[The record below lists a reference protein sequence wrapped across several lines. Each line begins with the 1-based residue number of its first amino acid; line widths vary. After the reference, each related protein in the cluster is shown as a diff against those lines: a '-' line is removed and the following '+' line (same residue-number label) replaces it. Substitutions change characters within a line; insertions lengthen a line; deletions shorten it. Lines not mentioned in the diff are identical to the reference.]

1 MAMAER
7 TCIIIPCFNEADR
20 FKREQYLSFL
30 QQVPDIDLCFVNDG
44 SRDDTLRVLQDI
56 QAMQPSRIKVVDY
69 RENQGKAEAVRRGFL
84 HMLEQGGYG
93 ALAFAD
99 ADLATPLAEIW
110 RLIMILEKEP
120 EMLIVM
126 GSRIERMGVTIERK
140 LYRHFTG
147 RIFAAVISVL
157 FRLNAYDTQC
167 GAKIFRA
174 DIARSVFEEPF
185 LSKWLFDV
193 EILLRVR
200 NMRDDYNRIISE
212 IPLDV
217 WLEQGNSKIRFAH
230 LLKMPCQLWRIY
242 FRYKPPRKQVR

>member
-1 MAMAER
+1 MVEK

-30 QQVPDIDLCFVNDG
+30 QQVPDIDFCFVNDG
-44 SRDDTLRVLQDI
+44 SRDNTIQVLQDI
-56 QAMQPSRIKVVDY
+56 QAVQPSRIEVVDY
-69 RENQGKAEAVRRGFL
+69 RDNQGKAEAVRRGFL
-84 HMLEQGGYG
+84 HVLEQEEYG
-93 ALAFAD
+93 VLIFAD
-99 ADLATPLAEIW
+99 ADLATPLEEIR
-110 RLIMILEKEP
+110 RLAAILEQKP
-120 EMLIVM
+120 NVSIVM

-147 RIFAAVISVL
+147 RIFAAFISVL
-157 FRLNAYDTQC
+157 FRLHAYDTQC

-174 DIARSVFEEPF
+174 DIAKAVFEEPF

-200 NMRDDYNRIISE
+200 SRYSDYNRIIAE

-217 WLEQGNSKIRFAH
+217 WLEQGNSKIRFTH
-230 LLKMPCQLWRIY
+230 LLKMPFQLWKIY
-242 FRYKPPRKQVR
+242 LRYRPWHKKLG